1 MGIRFLVL
9 FLTLGISLCLFFF
22 SPFSRSSDTSA
33 ALQRRLIDWDFF
45 VNRSPVHTVL
55 CAHNIHIIHLAIH
68 VYDDSSEASILS
80 HT

>member
-1 MGIRFLVL
+1 MGILFLVL
-9 FLTLGISLCLFFF
+9 FLTLGISLCLFLFLL
-22 SPFSRSSDTSA
+22 SLGSSDTSA

-45 VNRSPVHTVL
+45 VNRFTVHTVL